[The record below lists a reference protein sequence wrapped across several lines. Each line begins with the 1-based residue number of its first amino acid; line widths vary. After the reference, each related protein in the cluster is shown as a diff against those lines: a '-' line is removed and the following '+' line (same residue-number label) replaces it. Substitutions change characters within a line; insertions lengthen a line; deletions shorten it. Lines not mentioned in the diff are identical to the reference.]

1 MIPERVLS
9 RPRLKDSF
17 YKSVL
22 RTKKKK
28 KNPPKNFQKNSKW
41 MKVKYDDN
49 NSSMETINKEIRIIK
64 PTK

>member
-22 RTKKKK
+22 RTEKTKKHL
-28 KNPPKNFQKNSKW
+28 QKNSKW
-41 MKVKYDDN
+41 MKGKYDDN
-49 NSSMETINKEIRIIK
+49 DSSMENINKEIWIIK
-64 PTK
+64 